1 MVVYVGRGV
10 LILNAQKE
18 IAPPRNLS
26 RTSSAV
32 RAHAGRFNA
41 ALALPEAVDAAYPAQ
56 GVRRDQARNRSARM
70 PIQPVGI
77 DRPKCAQSK
86 TSRRTC
92 VSFLPTTQV
101 QVINQYFGS
110 RAPAFAEADT
120 LQLK

>member
-1 MVVYVGRGV
+1 
-10 LILNAQKE
+10 
-18 IAPPRNLS
+18 
-26 RTSSAV
+26 
-32 RAHAGRFNA
+32 
-41 ALALPEAVDAAYPAQ
+41 
-56 GVRRDQARNRSARM
+56 
-70 PIQPVGI
+70 VGI

-110 RAPAFAEADT
+110 RAPAFAEADS